1 MHGGGPLDLRNV
13 CTELACRMLELS
25 LKIDEKE
32 ALKKVRGA
40 IESGAAFDKLCQW
53 IERQGSDAKYAKDP
67 SCLPAAKNIIE
78 VISDRSGYICRM
90 DAESIGICAS
100 MLGAGRTVKDA
111 PIDHAAGIVMN
122 AKTGDFVNSGDVVAY
137 LHTNTEDYA
146 QVSKKYLQSLKFSSK
161 PPKHCRL

>member
-1 MHGGGPLDLRNV
+1 
-13 CTELACRMLELS
+13 
-25 LKIDEKE
+25 
-32 ALKKVRGA
+32 
-40 IESGAAFDKLCQW
+40 
-53 IERQGSDAKYAKDP
+53 
-67 SCLPAAKNIIE
+67 
-78 VISDRSGYICRM
+78 
-90 DAESIGICAS
+90 

-161 PPKHCRL
+161 PPKALPLIIDIIK